1 MTGIWHGT
9 GLNYV
14 LWGCYYGGIII
25 FSSIF
30 QPELK
35 KLNTLLK
42 IDAQTSGWKYFC
54 RLRTFLIFCG
64 GRLLTVPG
72 SLANTRLVIKNML
85 SVWNPWV
92 LIDGTLFGFGLNAA
106 NVWVLLLS
114 VALLGFVG
122 HLHEKGIKIREEIA
136 KQHII
141 VRWFLYFIALF
152 AVLVLGMY
160 GANYRGSE
168 FIYAGY

>member
-1 MTGIWHGT
+1 M
-9 GLNYV
+9 
-14 LWGCYYGGIII
+14 
-25 FSSIF
+25 
-30 QPELK
+30 
-35 KLNTLLK
+35 K

-92 LIDGTLFGFGLNAA
+92 LVDGTLFGFGLNAA

-122 HLHEKGIKIREEIA
+122 HLHEKGVKIREWIA
-136 KQHII
+136 AQHIV
-141 VRWFLYFIALF
+141 VRWLIYFTALF
-152 AVLVLGMY
+152 AVLIFGMY